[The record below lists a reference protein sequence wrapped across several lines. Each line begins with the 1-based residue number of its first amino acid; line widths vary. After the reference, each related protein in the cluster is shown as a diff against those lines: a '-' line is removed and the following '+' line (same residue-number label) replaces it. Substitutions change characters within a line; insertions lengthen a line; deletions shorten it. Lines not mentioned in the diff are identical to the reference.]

1 MYEAELSKISTARNE
16 LYELDTPVIVLIALV
31 VLSIVFLPM
40 LSPVFGFASFAS
52 FVYLYLKLVKV
63 ARMQCPQCAI
73 AFGTSSLVVLGPGA
87 DKCENCGL
95 SLN

>member
-40 LSPVFGFASFAS
+40 LSPVFGLASFI
-52 FVYLYLKLVKV
+52 YLYLKLVKV
-63 ARMQCPQCAI
+63 ARMPCPQCAI

-87 DKCENCGL
+87 DRCENCGL